1 MQLLDVLIEADTD
14 LDWCTD
20 PSELER
26 ALVRLVEL
34 ESCDDV
40 TTPLQEKLAQSK
52 LARELGRLT
61 IH

>member
-40 TTPLQEKLAQSK
+40 TSHFRRSWPHPSW
-52 LARELGRLT
+52 RESSVA
-61 IH
+61 